1 MISLSLASYVFST
14 FLESLQ
20 QQWIVWVY
28 LLLVNIDFIGMSSTP
43 TISTGNQ
50 ITTEDTAT
58 STPVQFST
66 HPDTSTSTSTLSAS
80 ILYST
85 LLNKVS
91 PTSDIS
97 MSSTPTISTG
107 NQITTEDTSNSTPV
121 KISTQHESSTSTL
134 STSILYS
141 TFLNKVSP
149 TSEIS
154 MSSTPTGNQF
164 TTEDTATSTPVQFST
179 HPDTST
185 STSTLSASIL
195 YDTLLNKV
203 STTSEITPMNAT
215 SSVSITVMN
224 STRLTSTRVSTSS
237 ILSSICKIPSVSG
250 GLAVPTGTTNSTIII
265 SCFSGFN
272 IQGASVLQCVNGSWN
287 FKIPTC
293 FRESHLQTDVHNKI
307 DVNDIGMPTWL
318 LWTLCAVLGL
328 FGLLLL
334 CCMLYICLKMCGCT
348 TESFMGFNQVHPYAT
363 RRACCTCCRDGFY
376 HDDGEF
382 FQRHRNRQLQRN
394 TDLTFSLPNEKSA
407 RGQSRRIRTLSDS
420 GLSSQQPVSPETDRK
435 LIVKVRRKSR
445 AKSISTWLPHSHP
458 MRNINTSTK

>member
-14 FLESLQ
+14 FLESPQ
-20 QQWIVWVY
+20 QQWLVWVY

-66 HPDTSTSTSTLSAS
+66 HPDTSTSTSTLSTSILYSTLLNKVSPTSDISISNTPTISTGNQITTEDTSISTPVKISTQHESSTSTLSTS

-107 NQITTEDTSNSTPV
+107 NQV
-121 KISTQHESSTSTL
+121 
-134 STSILYS
+134 
-141 TFLNKVSP
+141 
-149 TSEIS
+149 
-154 MSSTPTGNQF
+154 

-185 STSTLSASIL
+185 STSAVSTFIL
-195 YDTLLNKV
+195 YDTLLNNV

-237 ILSSICKIPSVSG
+237 ILSSICKIPSISG
-250 GLAVPTGTTNSTIII
+250 GLAVPTGTKNSTIII

-293 FRESHLQTDVHNKI
+293 FRESHLKTDVHNKI
-307 DVNDIGMPTWL
+307 DVNDIGSKSCISL
-318 LWTLCAVLGL
+318 V
-328 FGLLLL
+328 F
-334 CCMLYICLKMCGCT
+334 
-348 TESFMGFNQVHPYAT
+348 
-363 RRACCTCCRDGFY
+363 
-376 HDDGEF
+376 
-382 FQRHRNRQLQRN
+382 
-394 TDLTFSLPNEKSA
+394 FSLIIDIFSFVLCDKYERERERENLYVLIYTCSA
-407 RGQSRRIRTLSDS
+407 HLAALDAVRCAGTLWSPAS
-420 GLSSQQPVSPETDRK
+420 VLHAVHLSQD
-435 LIVKVRRKSR
+435 VRVGGGAR
-445 AKSISTWLPHSHP
+445 SIQYQ
-458 MRNINTSTK
+458 NTLLSKE